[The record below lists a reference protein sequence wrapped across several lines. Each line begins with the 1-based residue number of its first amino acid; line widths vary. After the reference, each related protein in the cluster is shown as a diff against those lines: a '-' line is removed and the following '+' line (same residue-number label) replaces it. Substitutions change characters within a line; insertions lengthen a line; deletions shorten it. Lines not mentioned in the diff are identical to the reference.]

1 MHRFDYFAPA
11 TVAEAVDLLWT
22 KGEGGKVIAGGT
34 DLVPQMK
41 ERGRHPQYIV
51 SLNRI
56 PQLRGIEDRGAS
68 GIRIGA
74 AEKAWNIRTD
84 PLILSRYNI
93 LAQGAGLIG
102 SIQTQNL
109 ATIGGNLC
117 NAIPSA
123 DGVPP
128 FIVLG
133 AQAIVVGP
141 NGTRTL
147 AVEDIPAGV
156 GRINLAADEVVTE
169 FVLPAPAPH
178 SGATYLRHCSR
189 KEMDIAIA
197 GVATALTLDAAGQTV
212 VDARICLSAVAPV
225 LVRASAAERALIGK
239 PLTEAT
245 IQAAAEAAGYE
256 DARPITD
263 ARGTLEFRRYLIKQ
277 LTIKTINSAASEAR
291 GGAPA
296 GPLH

>member
-1 MHRFDYFAPA
+1 
-11 TVAEAVDLLWT
+11 VAEAVDLLRS

-41 ERGRHPQYIV
+41 ERGRHPSYVV

-56 PQLRGIEDRGAS
+56 PELRGIEQRDGS
-68 GIRIGA
+68 GLRIGA
-74 AEKAWNIRTD
+74 AEKAWKVRTD
-84 PLILSRYNI
+84 PTVLRQYNV

-133 AQAIVVGP
+133 AQATVAGP
-141 NGTRTL
+141 GGTRNV
-147 AVEDIPAGV
+147 AIEEIPAGV
-156 GRINLAADEVVTE
+156 GRVNLAPDEIVTE
-169 FVLPAPAPH
+169 FFIPTPAPN
-178 SGATYLRHCSR
+178 SGASYLRHCPR

-197 GVATALTLDAAGQTV
+197 GVATALTLDPSGQNV
-212 VDARICLSAVAPV
+212 VNARICLSAVAPV
-225 LVRASAAERALIGK
+225 LIRATAAERALIGK
-239 PLTEAT
+239 PLNAET
-245 IQAAAEAAGYE
+245 IEAAAQAAGYE

-277 LTIKTINSAASEAR
+277 LTVKTIHSAASEAR

>member
-1 MHRFDYFAPA
+1 MHRFDYYAPT
-11 TVAEAVDLLWT
+11 TVAEAVDLLRT
-22 KGEGGKVIAGGT
+22 KGEGGRVIAGGT

-56 PQLRGIEDRGAS
+56 PQLRGIERRGQS

-74 AEKAWNIRTD
+74 AEKAWNIRID
-84 PLILSRYNI
+84 PEILRHYNI

-133 AQAIVVGP
+133 AQATVVGP
-141 NGTRTL
+141 NGTRTV
-147 AVEDIPAGV
+147 AVQDIPTGV
-156 GRINLAADEVVTE
+156 GRTSLAPDEVVVD
-169 FVLPAPAPH
+169 FMLPAPAPH
-178 SGATYLRHCSR
+178 SGASYLRHCSR

-212 VDARICLSAVAPV
+212 VDAKICLSAVAPV
-225 LVRASAAERALIGK
+225 LIRATAAERALIGK
-239 PLTEAT
+239 RLNDET
-245 IQAAAEAAGYE
+245 IHAAAEAAGYE

-277 LTIKTINSAASEAR
+277 LTIKTIHSAASEAR

>member
-1 MHRFDYFAPA
+1 MHRFDYYAP
-11 TVAEAVDLLWT
+11 TTIAEAVDLLRT

-41 ERGRHPQYIV
+41 ERGRHPKYVV

-56 PQLRGIEDRGAS
+56 PELRGIERRDGS

-74 AEKAWNIRTD
+74 AEKAWNIRND
-84 PLILSRYNI
+84 PTILKQYNV

-128 FIVLG
+128 FIVLN
-133 AQAIVVGP
+133 AQATIAGP
-141 NGTRTL
+141 NGTRTA
-147 AVEDIPAGV
+147 AVQEIPAGV
-156 GRINLAADEVVTE
+156 GRVNLANDEIVVDFT
-169 FVLPAPAPH
+169 VPAPPPN
-178 SGATYLRHCSR
+178 SGASYLRHCPR

-197 GVATALTLDAAGQTV
+197 GVATFLTLDPAGQNV

-225 LVRASAAERALIGK
+225 LIRAAAAERALIGK
-239 PLTEAT
+239 PLNDET
-245 IQAAAEAAGYE
+245 IQAAAQAAGYE

-277 LTIKTINSAASEAR
+277 LTIKTIHSAANEAR

>member
-1 MHRFDYFAPA
+1 MHRFDYYAPA
-11 TVAEAVDLLWT
+11 TIVEAIDLLRT
-22 KGEGGKVIAGGT
+22 KGDGGKLIAGGT

-56 PQLRGIEDRGAS
+56 AQLRGIEDRGAS

-84 PLILSRYNI
+84 PTVLARYNI

-133 AQAIVVGP
+133 AQATVTGP
-141 NGTRTL
+141 NGTRTV

-156 GRINLAADEVVTE
+156 GRTSLAPDEIVTD

-178 SGATYLRHCSR
+178 SGASYLRHCSR

-197 GVATALTLDAAGQTV
+197 GVATALTLDASGQMV
-212 VDARICLSAVAPV
+212 VNARISLSAVAPV
-225 LVRASAAERALIGK
+225 LVRAAAAERALIGK
-239 PLTEAT
+239 PLNDAT
-245 IQAAAEAAGYE
+245 IQAAAEAAGNE

-277 LTIKTINSAASEAR
+277 LTIKTIHSAAREAR